1 MDEKYIN
8 IINEVS
14 EEYKKK
20 GIQDIIFQ
28 PDNNDLFWIYRQIL
42 EEDLKPGNIIKIRFD
57 WCKEDKFKV
66 VQINVEKGQ
75 EELFKNIG
83 AGKSYIKNESILFVK
98 DDSLEEFIGLFEKSY
113 NFKSDNSRNKN
124 NTAENSVLD
133 IHLILDN
140 DNNLH
145 VVRYEILRATTDNL
159 ESHSKNCNSD
169 DFLVYDNKEEE
180 ARTKEEAEARAK
192 EEAEARAKEDE
203 EARARTKEEAE
214 ARARTKEEAEANAK
228 GFEINDEPDSDS
240 ESISG
245 ESSGKPL
252 DKKTYT
258 RQDESESVIKQ
269 KTETA
274 LLPKIFEK
282 INAVEKILRE
292 FNNKNYNN
300 EVVFNNF
307 DNKIEELLTYINK
320 ILYNDLF
327 LNVDSKNDLNLKKH
341 SFNVFKKNYWGTEE
355 NPTVYQLSIID
366 KFNELNK
373 IIGSQQSFPFFNNK
387 WNDFFKK
394 KNELIDILKE
404 LYNYINVNLY
414 DSKYGITHKNTT
426 SLIRGGR
433 KTKRRSR
440 KIFSKNKR
448 TKRHRK
454 TINRR

>member
-1 MDEKYIN
+1 MDKYRN

-28 PDNNDLFWIYRQIL
+28 PDNNDLFWIYRRIL

-66 VQINVEKGQ
+66 VHINVEKGQ

-83 AGKSYIKNESILFVK
+83 AGKLYINKESILLVK
-98 DDSLEEFIGLFEKSY
+98 DDSLEEFIGLFDKSY

-133 IHLILDN
+133 IHLIVDN
-140 DNNLH
+140 ENNLH

-159 ESHSKNCNSD
+159 ESNSKNCNSD
-169 DFLVYDNKEEE
+169 DFLVYDEAVERANATEEE
-180 ARTKEEAEARAK
+180 ARTKEEAVERANAA
-192 EEAEARAKEDE
+192 EAEARAKGVE
-203 EARARTKEEAE
+203 T
-214 ARARTKEEAEANAK
+214 
-228 GFEINDEPDSDS
+228 NDEPDSDS

-258 RQDESESVIKQ
+258 REYEGESVIKQ

-454 TINRR
+454 TTNRR